1 NVKEWLNFLKTEAH
15 EKRISYSVFRI
26 SQHYLCHIPY
36 MIKAM
41 GPLRAYSFRP
51 MERAFGA
58 ISTLIKS
65 KVEAGINASNVV
77 ERLALRRYVD
87 FYSDIQQ
94 ELDPIRPRPAPQYWE
109 PFRCGVVATE
119 CNVSS
124 DNWSIPTDT
133 LYSCL
138 QQFYRHTLNG
148 EESRSPIDINID
160 IAARAWINS
169 TVYSSVYYRNY
180 RQEFRRSNHIVKF
193 YGYNNKFNNFAVCII
208 FELVIVGFFVIEIAV
223 YVGIIVV
230 NVEE

>member
-1 NVKEWLNFLKTEAH
+1 
-15 EKRISYSVFRI
+15 
-26 SQHYLCHIPY
+26 

-41 GPLRAYSFRP
+41 GPLRAYSSRS
-51 MERAFGA
+51 MERAIGV

-94 ELDPIRPRPAPQYWE
+94 ELDLIRPRPYKAESFWNCSTEDQSAPQYWE
-109 PFRCGVVATE
+109 PFRCGVVATD
-119 CNVSS
+119 CNVSFG
-124 DNWSIPTDT
+124 NWSIPTDA

-148 EESRSPIDINID
+148 EESQSPVDINID

-169 TVYSSVYYRNY
+169 TVYSSLFYRNY

-193 YGYNNKFNNFAVCII
+193 YGYNNK
-208 FELVIVGFFVIEIAV
+208 
-223 YVGIIVV
+223 
-230 NVEE
+230 